1 MFEEEVRRVKA
12 DIAQEAVKRETLR
25 NLDCFVLDNS
35 IRESTV
41 GQLRGHTLEN
51 KWKVYEEVKKCGFNN
66 IVVASFAHMTR
77 VDDHFV
83 QQLVESGE
91 DRSTFFAFTEA
102 TAGVKNGVMDTK
114 TLPIGLEKMQKFGL
128 WNPII
133 EVDLA
138 NKSVDTAKF
147 TTQDVCQLLLQ
158 WIDWTL
164 AEAVQ

>member
-25 NLDCFVLDNS
+25 NLDCFILDNS

-41 GQLRGHTLEN
+41 GQLCGHTLKN
-51 KWKVYEEVKKCGFNN
+51 KWKIYEEVRKCGFNN
-66 IVVASFAHMTR
+66 IVVASFAHMTV

-91 DRSTFFAFTEA
+91 DRSTLFAFTEA

-114 TLPIGLEKMQKFGL
+114 TLPIELLLGGLLVAVPYFIVSL
-128 WNPII
+128 SLN
-133 EVDLA
+133 LL
-138 NKSVDTAKF
+138 
-147 TTQDVCQLLLQ
+147 QLLSRFQ
-158 WIDWTL
+158 KDF
-164 AEAVQ
+164 VQFHLPAPHCRSC

>member
-77 VDDHFV
+77 VDD
-83 QQLVESGE
+83 L
-91 DRSTFFAFTEA
+91 STWSKA
-102 TAGVKNGVMDTK
+102 VKTGALCLHSRKRPQVLRM
-114 TLPIGLEKMQKFGL
+114 E
-128 WNPII
+128 
-133 EVDLA
+133 
-138 NKSVDTAKF
+138 
-147 TTQDVCQLLLQ
+147 
-158 WIDWTL
+158 
-164 AEAVQ
+164 